1 MYGVCGLKAPA
12 HQWYPRW
19 SPYLCSGTALNKV
32 GMHDTDIQKNEESM
46 SSCGA
51 AYPSGDP
58 SSPQMG
64 AIPALETPGRR
75 SQGRVTQI
83 EQLNLSPLVD
93 VMQQTSQLFAH
104 TLDVREAKITALRQ
118 EVESSRY
125 RIRPEQLAEKLLTD
139 HLLDLCCSAT
149 HDDSIRS

>member
-1 MYGVCGLKAPA
+1 MLRRLVAL
-12 HQWYPRW
+12 
-19 SPYLCSGTALNKV
+19 TAVPNTIRLNKV
-32 GMHDTDIQKNEESM
+32 SMHDTDIQKNEESM
-46 SSCGA
+46 RSCSA

-83 EQLNLSPLVD
+83 EQLNLSPLVRA
-93 VMQQTSQLFAH
+93 MQQASQLLAH

-118 EVESSRY
+118 EVGSSRY

-149 HDDSIRS
+149 HYGSIRS